1 MARRFHSKTIRTKG
15 EDGKVK
21 VIKTN
26 GPDFYYKTLFSAL
39 PIDSTKRT
47 YSFFKNAN
55 GEIRN
60 YETGG
65 TNPLPNNT
73 GKVATLYFGITG
85 PGMGMIAINEGTVGA
100 VDVIEKI
107 RNSSSVTLKTGG
119 DVDHVEALR
128 NILEPFPFMFRTTD
142 VGTATSGLIRPAIQ
156 TAPRKMHSAWI
167 KRSDALVVPFES
179 PLPIK
184 TSESL
189 DLTVDL
195 ADGVTLTNSAD
206 GYYLVA
212 FLAVEAGFSSGKA
225 ER

>member
-21 VIKTN
+21 VVKTN
-26 GPDFYYKTLFSAL
+26 GPEFYYKTLFSAI
-39 PIDSTKRT
+39 PIDSTKRL
-47 YSFFKNAN
+47 YSFFKNIQ
-55 GEIRN
+55 GEIKN
-60 YETGG
+60 YEGG
-65 TNPLPNNT
+65 TNPLPNNS
-73 GKVATLYFGITG
+73 GKIAMLYFGITG

-100 VDVIEKI
+100 IDVIEKI
-107 RNSSSVTLKTGG
+107 RNTSSVTLKTGG

-128 NILEPFPFMFRTTD
+128 NVLEPFPFLFRTTD
-142 VGTATSGLIRPAIQ
+142 VGTAASGSIRPAIQ
-156 TAPRKMHSAWI
+156 TAERKVHSAWI
-167 KRSDALVVPFES
+167 KRSEALVVPFES

-189 DLTVDL
+189 DLTVEL
-195 ADGVTLTNSAD
+195 AEGVTLANSAD

-212 FLAVEAGFSSGKA
+212 YLAVEANFSTGRS